1 MYDSQIPLVHTFDW
15 QKYKFV
21 FLKKEEMKIQFNH
34 EIALLH
40 LDYTH
45 SHCWAICMIIIAI
58 SFHTQ
63 QIEWHNNI
71 LHTAQLQNQRYSYDN
86 AMKIWI
92 KFYLAII
99 VRVCA
104 YQHSN
109 HTYKKTSAMKNYQ
122 RNNSNAHSCCY
133 WCVAILWKSKK
144 WKILSFLLFAKIAR
158 GAFLKSFKYNI
169 YIW

>member
-1 MYDSQIPLVHTFDW
+1 MKLLSCISITHIHTAEPYAWSSSQ
-15 QKYKFV
+15 
-21 FLKKEEMKIQFNH
+21 
-34 EIALLH
+34 
-40 LDYTH
+40 
-45 SHCWAICMIIIAI
+45 
-58 SFHTQ
+58 FHFIRNKLNGT
-63 QIEWHNNI
+63 ITI

-133 WCVAILWKSKK
+133 WCVAILWKSKT
-144 WKILSFLLFAKIAR
+144 WKILSCLLFAKIAR